1 MQLISLS
8 ILVSTTRHIYLNL
21 ESSMKLIQIGNT
33 APNSILTTLS
43 FVWTGVIMS
52 TAIVSRSDWKMV
64 DLFALGDLKVM
75 WLFVHAKEESSKRK
89 STARSMTYRSRVASV
104 SVGDTPQV
112 MFPLMRSCH
121 IACYRICAW
130 WKDLLYWH
138 PRYQDTNACSSVLE
152 WVNVDLKNNF
162 E

>member
-1 MQLISLS
+1 MTQKVSLIKWSNSFPGIVSNVYTEYPALDMYAIVSLS

-75 WLFVHAKEESSKRK
+75 
-89 STARSMTYRSRVASV
+89 
-104 SVGDTPQV
+104 
-112 MFPLMRSCH
+112 
-121 IACYRICAW
+121 
-130 WKDLLYWH
+130 
-138 PRYQDTNACSSVLE
+138 
-152 WVNVDLKNNF
+152 
-162 E
+162 